1 MKTQYDESR
10 HKNLQKNITVESRS
24 KKLDKYAKRT
34 NYAPDTQTAV
44 LDPTL
49 QRRVINKIEIKLSTE
64 QFKWIRWLFMQYGQ
78 VKPGWLRR
86 KFKLNQ
92 RRKKLLNDILREAQ
106 LDKVMCAQARGDED
120 WVCIL
125 HSVWHEV
132 NGVEL
137 CR

>member
-1 MKTQYDESR
+1 MKTQYNGSQN
-10 HKNLQKNITVESRS
+10 KNPQTNITVESRS
-24 KKLDKYAKRT
+24 KKLGEYAEST

-44 LDPTL
+44 LYPTL
-49 QRRVINKIEIKLSTE
+49 QRKVINKIEIELSAE
-64 QFKWIRWLFMQYGQ
+64 QFNWIRWLFMQYGQ

-106 LDKVMCAQARGDED
+106 LDKVMCAQARGGKD
-120 WVCIL
+120 WAYIL

-137 CR
+137 CK

>member
-1 MKTQYDESR
+1 MKTQYNGSQN
-10 HKNLQKNITVESRS
+10 KNPQTNITVESRH
-24 KKLDKYAKRT
+24 KKLSETVERI

-49 QRRVINKIEIKLSTE
+49 QRRVTNKIEIKLSAE
-64 QFKWIRWLFMQYGQ
+64 QFSWIRWLFIQYGQ

-106 LDKVMCAQARGDED
+106 LDKVMCAQARGGED
-120 WVCIL
+120 WACIL

-137 CR
+137 CK